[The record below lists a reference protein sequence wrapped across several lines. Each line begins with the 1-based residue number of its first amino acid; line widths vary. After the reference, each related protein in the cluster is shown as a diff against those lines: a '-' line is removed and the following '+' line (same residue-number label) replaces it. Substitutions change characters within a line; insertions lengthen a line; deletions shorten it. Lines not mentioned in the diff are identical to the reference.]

1 MPKTIS
7 FSRSQVSRV
16 SFSPQSTPIAKPCV
30 SKVKKEKRKKK
41 KEKEKEKRKGF
52 VIR

>member
-30 SKVKKEKRKKK
+30 SKVKKEK
-41 KEKEKEKRKGF
+41 EKEKEKRKGF